1 MKLLHK
7 KSKCCQAKI
16 VRFGGQR
23 RQCTACKKTW
33 RVHPSKQGAKHL
45 RKQDNYLKKVF
56 NHGFK
61 VKQLALHSRLS
72 TAVVY
77 KRFAENLDFAISQK
91 RVVRIRGSK
100 LILVIDAKWQY
111 FKGELWTLYFIAIK
125 SVSSETVT
133 VLDPV
138 LRLGKENAAS
148 WNEII
153 NQLPTTVKRRTFAL
167 VSDGIRGIETVA
179 TNHHLIIQ
187 RCHFHL
193 LNVLQKMRGKRAS
206 THGRLVREEIYCLV
220 KIALREKSKRK
231 LNALCKRLATL
242 SKKEG
247 CPYRMGMAVRDFLRR
262 VSEFRSYL
270 KYPELNLPTTTNA
283 MESINSYTKRK
294 SPTLKTP
301 KSWHKWAVA
310 CIRFKSKFICK

>member
-23 RQCTACKKTW
+23 RQCAACKKTW
-33 RVHPSKQGAKHL
+33 RVHPSKPGTKHL
-45 RKQDNYLKKVF
+45 RKQDDYLKKVF

-61 VKQLALHSRLS
+61 VKQLAFHSKLS

-77 KRFAENLDFAISQK
+77 KRFAKNLESVVSQK
-91 RVVRIRGSK
+91 RIIRIRGQK

-111 FKGELWTLYFIAIK
+111 FKDELWTLYFIAIK
-125 SVSSETVT
+125 SVGSKTVT

-138 LRLGKENAAS
+138 LKQGKENAAF
-148 WNEII
+148 WNKMI
-153 NQLPTTVKRRTFAL
+153 NQLPETVKRRVFAL
-167 VSDGIRGIETVA
+167 VSDGIRGIETITA
-179 TNHHLIIQ
+179 NHRWIIQ

-193 LNVLQKMRGKRAS
+193 LSALQKMRGKRAS
-206 THGRLVREEIYCLV
+206 TYGRLVREEIYHLV
-220 KIALREKSKRK
+220 IIALRVKSTRK

-242 SKKEG
+242 SKTEG
-247 CPYRMGMAVRDFLRR
+247 CPYKMGMIVRDFLRR

-270 KYPELNLPTTTNA
+270 KYPELNLPTTTNV

-294 SPTLKTP
+294 SPTVRTP
-301 KSWHKWAVA
+301 KSWHKWAIA
-310 CIRFKSKFICK
+310 SIRFKSKFICK